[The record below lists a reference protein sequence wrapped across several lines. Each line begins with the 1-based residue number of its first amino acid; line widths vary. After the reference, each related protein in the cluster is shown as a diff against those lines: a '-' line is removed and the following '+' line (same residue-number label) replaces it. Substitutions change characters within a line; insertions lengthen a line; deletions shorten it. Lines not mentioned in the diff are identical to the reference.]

1 MYRLSKVVVF
11 SQKIRYTQ
19 AGGLISMNDA
29 MRQVIKNA
37 AASSTMEG
45 LPLNQQDIKI
55 IQDVLDGKATL

>member
-1 MYRLSKVVVF
+1 
-11 SQKIRYTQ
+11 
-19 AGGLISMNDA
+19 MNDA